1 MLRGALAL
9 VAWIAILA
17 APAEAG
23 WLAPLPVSPQ
33 GQQVVTPG
41 AAVGA
46 DGRMIVAW
54 NGMVGANNR
63 IHVAMRPPGGALED
77 AQLLSAPGAG
87 GITPRVLIDAQGNAL
102 IMWEEGAVYRW
113 AVRPVGATA
122 FGAVG
127 TLTLPGT
134 EHPFSEL
141 RLAAAPDGTLA
152 AVGITSED
160 VLSDTLTRIRVM
172 TRAPGGDFVLAPAL
186 DQGQSSGN
194 VSFDDVDMDADA
206 QGGLYATWTKRQ
218 VSSPTTTSEVNVAV
232 RPPGGA
238 SFGLE
243 NVANA
248 VATSGNATNDPLLSR
263 GISGVDAMGN
273 LTVGFVQ
280 KYDDGGGSEVR
291 LRSRP
296 AGGAFLP
303 GEQPGHAR
311 ESGQRA

>member
-33 GQQVVTPG
+33 GQQVVSPG

-54 NGMVGANNR
+54 NGMVGASNR
-63 IHVAMRPPGGALED
+63 IHVAMRPPGGTLED

-102 IMWEEGAVYRW
+102 IMWEEGSVYRW
-113 AVRPVGATA
+113 AVRPVGASA

-127 TLTLPGT
+127 TVTLPGS

-141 RLAAAPDGTLA
+141 RLAAAPDGTVA
-152 AVGITSED
+152 AVGITSEGD
-160 VLSDTLTRIRVM
+160 ALPDTLTRIRVM

-186 DQGQSSGN
+186 DQGQSTMS
-194 VSFDDVDMDADA
+194 VDVF
-206 QGGLYATWTKRQ
+206 
-218 VSSPTTTSEVNVAV
+218 V
-232 RPPGGA
+232 RPGRHGRRCPGRLLRNLDEA
-238 SFGLE
+238 
-243 NVANA
+243 AN
-248 VATSGNATNDPLLSR
+248 
-263 GISGVDAMGN
+263 GV
-273 LTVGFVQ
+273 
-280 KYDDGGGSEVR
+280 
-291 LRSRP
+291 
-296 AGGAFLP
+296 
-303 GEQPGHAR
+303 GHHD
-311 ESGQRA
+311 E

>member
-33 GQQVVTPG
+33 GQQVITPG

-54 NGMVGANNR
+54 NGTVGASNR

-77 AQLLSAPGAG
+77 AQLMSAPSAG

-102 IMWEEGAVYRW
+102 IMWEEGSVYRW

-127 TLTLPGT
+127 TVTLPVG

-152 AVGITSED
+152 AVGITSEGS
-160 VLSDTLTRIRVM
+160 LPDTITRIRVM

-186 DQGQSSGN
+186 DQGQSSMSVS
-194 VSFDDVDMDADA
+194 VSFDQVDMDADA
-206 QGGLYATWTKRQ
+206 QGGLYATWTKRRT
-218 VSSPTTTSEVNVAV
+218 SSPDHDE
-232 RPPGGA
+232 
-238 SFGLE
+238 
-243 NVANA
+243 
-248 VATSGNATNDPLLSR
+248 
-263 GISGVDAMGN
+263 
-273 LTVGFVQ
+273 
-280 KYDDGGGSEVR
+280 
-291 LRSRP
+291 
-296 AGGAFLP
+296 
-303 GEQPGHAR
+303 
-311 ESGQRA
+311 